1 MIVGGRRRKRLV
13 GRKAGKRFLVHLAG
27 NVSMVDAKGKG
38 SRDGKPLGGSFVS
51 GSGVVVS

>member
-1 MIVGGRRRKRLV
+1 MVVDKRLV

-51 GSGVVVS
+51 